1 MSYTVIITLSNLRVG
16 FTYEARMRLGGCCT
30 RVRRIQRGTRLPRLS
45 FFFFFFMDSRWTG
58 SIRLE
63 SGHIGQ
69 IRAYQPVTEMDQ
81 NGRNRPKSALNHART
96 CHPMVG
102 LVMMMIKLSFW
113 SLGLCMELAPF
124 WCFCFRFCIGILC
137 VCVYKGQRLRCTIN
151 HQLLKIDKVRFQ
163 SGQRLAPHLT

>member
-1 MSYTVIITLSNLRVG
+1 MKHGRGWEGVAPESDTSNAGRGCPRVG
-16 FTYEARMRLGGCCT
+16 AASKL
-30 RVRRIQRGTRLPRLS
+30 
-45 FFFFFFMDSRWTG
+45 FFFFMDSRWTG

-69 IRAYQPVTEMDQ
+69 IGAYQPVTEMDQ
-81 NGRNRPKSALNHART
+81 NGQNRPKSALNHART

-102 LVMMMIKLSFW
+102 LVMMMIKLSFR

-124 WCFCFRFCIGILC
+124 RCFCFRFCIGILC

>member
-16 FTYEARMRLGGCCT
+16 FTYEARTRLGGCRT
-30 RVRRIQRGTRLPRLS
+30 RIRRVQRETRLPRLS
-45 FFFFFFMDSRWTG
+45 FFFFFFHGFVLNRVDSARIWPYWPNWG
-58 SIRLE
+58 VLA
-63 SGHIGQ
+63 G
-69 IRAYQPVTEMDQ
+69 DQ

-102 LVMMMIKLSFW
+102 LVMLMIKLSFW

-137 VCVYKGQRLRCTIN
+137 VCVYKGQRLRCTID